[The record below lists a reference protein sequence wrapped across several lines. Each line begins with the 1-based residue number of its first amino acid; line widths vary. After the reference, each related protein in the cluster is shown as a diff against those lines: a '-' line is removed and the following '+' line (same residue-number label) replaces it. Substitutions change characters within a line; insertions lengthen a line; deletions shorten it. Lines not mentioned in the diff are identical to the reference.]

1 MQLSPLWYSGP
12 EILTALASVKFKSIS
27 STQGDYLVPTGLLF
41 SSLQLQSF
49 SPGMKFCQC
58 CGFVCF
64 FVCVSETTILNW
76 LVTDILSAIV
86 SYMLSV
92 VFFFNCLKWD
102 GKPVPFTPSQFEA
115 NYIRLQ
121 EIKLYICIFIMYYD
135 ISFV

>member
-1 MQLSPLWYSGP
+1 MIISLALIVSSHASIGRYSTEYSRGILNTSLEYYSMQLSPLWYSGP

-92 VFFFNCLKWD
+92 VFFFNCLK
-102 GKPVPFTPSQFEA
+102 
-115 NYIRLQ
+115 
-121 EIKLYICIFIMYYD
+121 
-135 ISFV
+135 